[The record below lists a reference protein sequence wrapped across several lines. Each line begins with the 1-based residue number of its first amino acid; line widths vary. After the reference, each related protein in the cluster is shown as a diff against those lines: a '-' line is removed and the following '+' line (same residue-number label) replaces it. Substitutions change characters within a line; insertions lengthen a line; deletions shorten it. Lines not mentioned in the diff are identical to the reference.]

1 MNTAT
6 LQADPLFVGAKRY
19 QERQGVSDL
28 VGQSSAKRIPLAAF
42 HDPVEWIQ
50 NEFYIP
56 ETGKPM
62 ELYPAQIEP
71 LREALALENGQF
83 KYSLV
88 LWSAIKKSAKSSIAG
103 GTGLWMGFNRPYSSI
118 RVIGND
124 LKQSQ
129 SRVFEYMKRAIE
141 LNPKWKDKCK
151 INRSE
156 IFLPNHSKI
165 EAVACDPSG
174 EAGGGDDIVIYTE
187 LWAWKNEA
195 AQKLWSETT
204 LSPLKFGQSLRWAET
219 YAGFIGG
226 GSPVL
231 EPLYENLVQNK
242 TPLDA
247 QYETY
252 SNPSTR
258 QFALWMTSPSLPWQT
273 QEYYAQEEGT
283 LRPAEFSRL
292 HGNKWS
298 ASADQFVPDEW
309 WQACASGVPP
319 YEPNDPCIMAVDA
332 AVSGDCFGV
341 LVISGRGNQQ
351 DYDVRYARAWK
362 PPQNHKLEYTGED
375 SPDSEIRRL
384 CDTMNISE
392 VAFDEFQLHKMM
404 TDYKNEM
411 LAHVY
416 AFPQGKDRL
425 ISDKALQD
433 AIRARQVHHSG
444 EPDLKQHI
452 QNADAATE
460 GEKDKLRIVKRSDS
474 GKIDLAVCLSM
485 ARARAAYWRL

>member
-1 MNTAT
+1 MTAQPIPAYIMEGYRRE
-6 LQADPLFVGAKRY
+6 QARKVMGGAGQIKRLPLT
-19 QERQGVSDL
+19 
-28 VGQSSAKRIPLAAF
+28 AF
-42 HDPVEWIQ
+42 PDPVEWIQ

-56 ETGKPM
+56 ETGQPM

-71 LREALALENGQF
+71 LREALSLENGQF

-103 GTGLWMGFNRPYSSI
+103 AVGLWMAFNRPYANVRI
-118 RVIGND
+118 IGND
-124 LKQSQ
+124 LKQSI
-129 SRVFEYMKRAIE
+129 SRVYEYCRRAIE
-141 LNPKWKDKCK
+141 LHPQWKSQCK

-156 IFLPNHSKI
+156 IYLPNHSKI

-219 YAGFIGG
+219 YAGFVGG

-231 EPLYENLVQNK
+231 WGLYENLVQHKDPYN
-242 TPLDA
+242 A
-247 QYETY
+247 EYETY
-252 SNPSTR
+252 LNPNTR
-258 QFALWMTSPSLPWQT
+258 QFALWMTKPSLPWQT
-273 QEYYAQEEGT
+273 PAYYASEEGVLT
-283 LRPAEFSRL
+283 PSEFSRL
-292 HGNKWS
+292 HGNQWA
-298 ASADQFVPDEW
+298 ASADQFVPDAW
-309 WQACASGVPP
+309 WNGCQTGVEP
-319 YEPNDPCIMAVDA
+319 YEANTPCIMAVDA
-332 AVSGDCFGV
+332 AVSGDCFAV
-341 LVISGRGNQQ
+341 LVLSGRGNQQ
-351 DYDVRYARAWK
+351 DYDVRYARAWYPK
-362 PPQNHKLEYTGED
+362 AHQKMAYSGDD

-384 CDTMNISE
+384 VNEMNISE
-392 VAFDEFQLHKMM
+392 ICYDEYQLHKMM

-416 AFPQGKDRL
+416 AFPQGKERL
-425 ISDKALQD
+425 IADKALQD
-433 AIRARQVHHSG
+433 SIRARQIHHSG

-452 QNADAATE
+452 QNADASTE
-460 GEKDKLRIVKRSDS
+460 GDKSKLRLIKRSEN

-485 ARARAAYWRL
+485 ARARAQYWRL

>member
-1 MNTAT
+1 MTVST
-6 LQADPLFVGAKRY
+6 YLPPSLRMVHRWPDADKVDL
-19 QERQGVSDL
+19 QERQVKDTPRLKLSEF
-28 VGQSSAKRIPLAAF
+28 P
-42 HDPVEWIQ
+42 DPVDWIQ
-50 NEFYIP
+50 SEFYIP

-62 ELYPAQIEP
+62 ELYPTQIEP
-71 LREALALENGQF
+71 LREALSLDGENF
-83 KYSLV
+83 RYSLV
-88 LWSAIKKSAKSSIAG
+88 LWSAIKKSAKSTIAAAV
-103 GTGLWMGFNRPYSSI
+103 GLWMAFNRPHANV

-124 LKQSQ
+124 LHQSI
-129 SRVFEYMKRAIE
+129 SRVYAAMKTAIE
-141 LNPKWKDKCK
+141 LHPQWKHQCK

-195 AQKLWSETT
+195 AQKLWTETT

-231 EPLYENLVQNK
+231 EPLFENLVHNK
-242 TPLDA
+242 DPLDA
-247 QYETY
+247 RYETY
-252 SNPSTR
+252 ANPSTR
-258 QFALWMTSPSLPWQT
+258 QFALWMTKPSLPWQT
-273 QEYYAQEEGT
+273 AEYYAQEEGT
-283 LRPAEFSRL
+283 LRPAEFARL

-309 WQACASGVPP
+309 WQSCLSEVPL
-319 YEPNDPCIMAVDA
+319 YDENDPCIMAVDA
-332 AVSGDCFGV
+332 AVSGDCFAILV
-341 LVISGRGNQQ
+341 LSGRNNQQ
-351 DYDVRYARAWK
+351 DFDVRYARAWYPK
-362 PPQNHKLEYTGED
+362 EHQKMDYMGED
-375 SPDSEIRRL
+375 SPDSEIRKLVDRF
-384 CDTMNISE
+384 NISE
-392 VAFDEFQLHKMM
+392 ISYDEFQLHKMM

-433 AIRARQVHHSG
+433 SIRDRQVHHSG
-444 EPDLKQHI
+444 EPELKRHI
-452 QNADAATE
+452 QNADASTE
-460 GEKDKLRIVKRSDS
+460 GEKDKLRLIKRSDS

-485 ARARAAYWRL
+485 ARARAQYWRL